1 MVVGVGGFL
10 GIGEKDV
17 AVAFAAIEP
26 RTDED
31 GDVTLYFNATLEQ
44 LEAAPE
50 FLTLADI
57 EAERLASQ
65 PPPAD
70 PMADPSMQAP
80 EPAPAQ

>member
-1 MVVGVGGFL
+1 MVGVGGFL

-17 AVAFAAIEP
+17 AVAFSAIEP

-31 GDVTLYFNATLEQ
+31 GDVTLYLNATQEQ

-57 EAERLASQ
+57 EAKRLADQ
-65 PPPAD
+65 PPAVDPAA
-70 PMADPSMQAP
+70 PAP
-80 EPAPAQ
+80 EPAPVQ